1 MTASTQKTRQYMSH
15 FMLFG
20 TLTAMVFVLIGG
32 ALYLWQQA
40 NTPLQTE
47 LLITAKPMSL
57 FGTIHDLHRATPI
70 GLIELGLGL
79 LIATQVLRM
88 VWLVEMYVGER
99 DYWFTGF
106 SLFILT
112 TILYSLFIMG

>member
-1 MTASTQKTRQYMSH
+1 MSH

-20 TLTAMVFVLIGG
+20 TLTAMVFVFVGG
-32 ALYLWQQA
+32 ALYLWQYA

-47 LLITAKPMSL
+47 LLITAEPMSL
-57 FGTIHDLHRATPI
+57 LRTIHDLHTAPSI

-88 VWLVEMYVGER
+88 VWLVEIYVGER

-112 TILYSLFIMG
+112 AILYSLLVMG

>member
-1 MTASTQKTRQYMSH
+1 MSH

-20 TLTAMVFVLIGG
+20 TLTAMLFVLIGG
-32 ALYLWQQA
+32 ACYLWQTASAPLASELLNLRQPMNILRTFHDLKT
-40 NTPLQTE
+40 NTP
-47 LLITAKPMSL
+47 M
-57 FGTIHDLHRATPI
+57 

-79 LIATQVLRM
+79 LIATQVLRL

-106 SLFILT
+106 SLFILIA
-112 TILYSLFIMG
+112 ILYSLLVMG

>member
-1 MTASTQKTRQYMSH
+1 MMASPQKTRQFMSH
-15 FMLFG
+15 FMLCG
-20 TLTAMVFVLIGG
+20 TLTAMLFVFLGG
-32 ALYLWQQA
+32 VFYLWQHA

-47 LLITAKPMSL
+47 LLITQQPMSIL
-57 FGTIHDLHRATPI
+57 RTLHDLHAATPI

-88 VWLVEMYVGER
+88 VFLIEMYVGER

-112 TILYSLFIMG
+112 AILYSLFIMG